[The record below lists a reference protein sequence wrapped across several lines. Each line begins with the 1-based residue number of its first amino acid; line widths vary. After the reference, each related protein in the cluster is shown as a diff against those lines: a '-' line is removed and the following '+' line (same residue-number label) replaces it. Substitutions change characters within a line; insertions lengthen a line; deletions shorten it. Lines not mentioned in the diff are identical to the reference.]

1 MNILL
6 NGICGHMGKEVVSL
20 CAEGYR
26 GARLVCGVDAFFNG
40 DNSVP
45 VFTAFDKVSTDE
57 KIDCIVDFS
66 HHSCTADLLEYAK
79 KNGLPVV
86 LATTGHTEEEILMI
100 REASSYIP
108 VFFSYNMSL
117 GIALLVELAKKAALA
132 MPEADIEIIEKHH
145 NRKLDAPSGTAK
157 MIADALCTV
166 REGAYSKL
174 GRAGNAKRDKNEI
187 GVHAIRMGNV
197 VGDHEVILATP
208 NQTITLKHEAH
219 SRSLFAEGALAAAE
233 FMVGKS
239 AGLYDMKSLVADTD
253 KEASLV
259 H

>member
-1 MNILL
+1 
-6 NGICGHMGKEVVSL
+6 MGREVVSL
-20 CAEGYR
+20 CCEGYR
-26 GARLVCGVDAFFNG
+26 GAKLVCGVDPFANG
-40 DNSVP
+40 EGDIP
-45 VFTAFDKVSTDE
+45 VFASLEQVSSGEKV
-57 KIDCIVDFS
+57 DCIVDFS

-79 KNGLPVV
+79 KNRLPVV
-86 LATTGHTEEEILMI
+86 LATTGHTEEEVLAI
-100 REASSYIP
+100 REASAHIP

-117 GIALLVELAKKAALA
+117 GIALLVELAKKAAIA

-219 SRSLFAEGALAAAE
+219 SRSLFAEGALAAAN
-233 FMVGKS
+233 FMVGKA

-253 KEASLV
+253 KEKALV